1 MAVRLT
7 QRTPREYAIAA
18 LVLGAVSFMVN
29 ILTKGL
35 GPAPVIGILLD
46 MVALG
51 VAVLSAQQAKRQG
64 KSAAWAGA
72 RMGALYAAVG
82 ALSAFLITVTPAEVA
97 AELRKSALPH
107 TPVSPQQI
115 AALANSPSA
124 HLTSWITG
132 VIFLGLLGL
141 AAGTIAGALT
151 RRPDEPRPV

>member
-1 MAVRLT
+1 MRLT
-7 QRTPREYAIAA
+7 QRSPREYVIAA
-18 LVLGAVSFMVN
+18 LILGGVSFVVN
-29 ILTKGL
+29 IVTKGL
-35 GPAPVIGILLD
+35 GSAPVMGIVLDLL
-46 MVALG
+46 ALG
-51 VAVLSAQQAKRQG
+51 VAVLNAQEAKRLG

-72 RMGALYAAVG
+72 RIGAAYSAVG

-151 RRPDEPRPV
+151 RRPDEPTAV